1 MNKIDALP
9 DRLRLDGL
17 LSRYPNAVP
26 ISART
31 GFGLANLA
39 AAVSDALSRS
49 FLDVDVEL
57 GVDNGRLLAY
67 LAAHGEVLSKQ
78 YRDSRVVVHCRIPRH
93 YLGRISED
101 SVCVRPHRNKACGP
115 Q

>member
-1 MNKIDALP
+1 M
-9 DRLRLDGL
+9 
-17 LSRYPNAVP
+17 P

-39 AAVSDALSRS
+39 AAVSEALSRS
-49 FLDVDVEL
+49 FLDVDVEM

-78 YRDSRVVVHCRIPRH
+78 FHDSRVVVHCRIPKH
-93 YLGRISED
+93 YLDRIQ
-101 SVCVRPHRNKACGP
+101 RRL
-115 Q
+115 